1 MHSVWKHIS
10 TVSVSDN
17 MKLHY

>member
-1 MHSVWKHIS
+1 MHSVWKRIS

-17 MKLHY
+17 IKLHY